1 MRWEDQRKLMVNEQI
16 IDRNI
21 DDLIIVEAFLK
32 VPREVF
38 VAEEMKHLAYED
50 APLAI
55 GHNQTISQPFTVA
68 YMMKALQLSSNDVVL
83 EIGTGSGYQT
93 ALLAESVKKVYTI
106 ERISALS
113 NKAKPILDALGYSNV
128 EYYVGDGT
136 LGWYDNSVMFD
147 KIIVT
152 AGAPKIPDALLNQLK
167 NGGRMVIP
175 VGEHSLQLYSLAT
188 PNGQK
193 VTILLEEL
201 LALGF
206 DEAEYDAYLIDI
218 SEGEQFGSGFVA
230 LNPNSKI
237 PALLDRSTK
246 EATRVFESGAILL
259 YLAEKFGSF
268 LPTSPA
274 ERTECLCWL
283 FWQMGSAPYL
293 GGGFG
298 HFYKYAP
305 EKIEYCIDR
314 FAMETKRQ
322 LDVLDRQLAENQF
335 MCGDDYTIADMAIW
349 PWYGALVLDRVY
361 DAAEFLDTKSFE
373 HVNRWALEI
382 DERDAVARG
391 RMVNRSWG
399 PPEQQL
405 RERHAASDF
414 GTRTQD
420 KLDSA

>member
-175 VGEHSLQLYSLAT
+175 VGEHSLQTMKIIVKKFYDY
-188 PNGQK
+188 
-193 VTILLEEL
+193 EEYKI
-201 LALGF
+201 GPF
-206 DEAEYDAYLIDI
+206 TFVPLIGKD
-218 SEGEQFGSGFVA
+218 G
-230 LNPNSKI
+230 
-237 PALLDRSTK
+237 
-246 EATRVFESGAILL
+246 
-259 YLAEKFGSF
+259 
-268 LPTSPA
+268 
-274 ERTECLCWL
+274 W
-283 FWQMGSAPYL
+283 
-293 GGGFG
+293 
-298 HFYKYAP
+298 
-305 EKIEYCIDR
+305 
-314 FAMETKRQ
+314 
-322 LDVLDRQLAENQF
+322 
-335 MCGDDYTIADMAIW
+335 
-349 PWYGALVLDRVY
+349 
-361 DAAEFLDTKSFE
+361 
-373 HVNRWALEI
+373 
-382 DERDAVARG
+382 
-391 RMVNRSWG
+391 
-399 PPEQQL
+399 
-405 RERHAASDF
+405 
-414 GTRTQD
+414 
-420 KLDSA
+420 KL